1 MDEYNRGMDPELRK
15 YFRRIINSFSMGLL
29 WMMTV
34 STLGLFFGFAIV
46 RNGVKWY
53 NVLFYL
59 LSLFSFIL
67 LIRYYYKN
75 WKNKI

>member
-1 MDEYNRGMDPELRK
+1 
-15 YFRRIINSFSMGLL
+15 LL

-34 STLGLFFGFAIV
+34 STLGLFFGLAIV